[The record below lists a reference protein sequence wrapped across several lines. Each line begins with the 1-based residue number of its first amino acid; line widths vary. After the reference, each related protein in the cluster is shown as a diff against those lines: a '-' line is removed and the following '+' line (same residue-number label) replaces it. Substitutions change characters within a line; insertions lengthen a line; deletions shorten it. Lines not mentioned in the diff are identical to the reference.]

1 MNPVDDPAKRKNHWE
16 KVWSTSEPNDVS
28 WYQESPE
35 ISLRLIEATGVNREA
50 HIVDVGGGF
59 STLVDNLLEQS
70 FENIS
75 VLDVSM
81 SAIKHAQARL
91 GALSRRASWIV
102 GDVMTFR
109 ADKPIE
115 LWHDRAVL
123 HFMTDKRE
131 LNLYVQSFT
140 ESVAPNGHAIIATF
154 ALDGPTK

>member
-16 KVWSTSEPNDVS
+16 KVWSTSEPHDVS
-28 WYQESPE
+28 WYQESPD